1 MEQIWLILLVLI
13 CLTILQLFNSILYD
27 ALLHPFLESRER
39 VREGFASSASASAS
53 ESVAHARDET
63 TGMVKWLDNKDLY
76 DAFYAGIYDQL
87 TQGSTRTQAEVA
99 LMLHEWTKR
108 GEDLK
113 GFQILD
119 AGCGTGIAAATFAK
133 MDVKGVVGMDTSTEM
148 LKQCEVNLGRSTLSD
163 EQKKHIE
170 WRKGDLIDPSA
181 CSGGEFTHACLLYFT
196 VYYFADKETLFR
208 NLFFWV
214 KPGGRM
220 VVQVVNKH
228 KFDPM
233 LESSAPWLG
242 FSLQKYSDKRITKSE
257 VVFNKFKYAAEFD
270 LQDPLAEFRETFR
283 FKDGK
288 VRRQK
293 HTFRMEDMN
302 LIVGYAKAAG
312 WDFIG
317 HTDLTPIAFEYAFHL
332 HFKHP

>member
-1 MEQIWLILLVLI
+1 MEQLWLILLVLI

-27 ALLHPFLESRER
+27 AVLHPFLESRER
-39 VREGFASSASASAS
+39 VKEGFASSSAKA
-53 ESVAHARDET
+53 EAITHARDESK
-63 TGMVKWLDNKDLY
+63 GMVKWIDNKDLY
-76 DAFYAGIYDQL
+76 DTFYASVYDQL
-87 TQGSTRTQAEVA
+87 TQGSTRTQAEVG

-108 GEDLK
+108 GDDVK
-113 GFQILD
+113 GFEVFD
-119 AGCGTGIAAATFAK
+119 AGCGTGIAVATFAK
-133 MDVKGVVGMDTSTEM
+133 MNVKRAVGLDNSAEM
-148 LKQCEVNLGRSTLSD
+148 LKQCEVNLARSTLTD
-163 EQKKHIE
+163 EDKKHIE

-181 CSGGEFTHACLLYFT
+181 CAGGEFTHACLLYFT

-208 NLFFWV
+208 NMFFWV

-220 VVQVVNKH
+220 VVHVVNKH

-257 VVFNKFKYAAEFD
+257 VAFNKFKYSGEFD

-302 LIVGYAKAAG
+302 VIVGYAKAAG
-312 WDFIG
+312 WDYIG
-317 HTDLTPIAFEYAFHL
+317 NTDLTPIAFEYAFHL